1 MTEGSRFSFMGAG
14 TFSKCFKRDDYEQTE
29 NNKLVG
35 RHLLDVRPGAGPGCP
50 VELRH
55 VCLAV

>member
-1 MTEGSRFSFMGAG
+1 MTEGFRFSFMGAG

-35 RHLLDVRPGAGPGCP
+35 RHLLDVMYYTGSGFP